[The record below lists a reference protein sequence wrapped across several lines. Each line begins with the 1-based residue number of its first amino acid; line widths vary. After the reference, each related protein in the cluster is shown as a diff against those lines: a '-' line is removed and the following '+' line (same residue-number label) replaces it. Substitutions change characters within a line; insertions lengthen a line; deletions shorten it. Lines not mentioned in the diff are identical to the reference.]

1 MLDYTIE
8 IPSVN
13 SFPVKL
19 NMCDSIDCPVCEI
32 SLSEELNIDLD
43 TFEVDE
49 NTIIHCKDCDLQL
62 IFRLI
67 KI

>member
-13 SFPVKL
+13 SFPIKL

-32 SLSEELNIDLD
+32 NLSDELNIDLD
-43 TFEVDE
+43 TFEIDE
-49 NTIIHCKDCDLQL
+49 NTTIHCKDCDLQL
-62 IFRLI
+62 NF
-67 KI
+67 KIVQI

>member
-13 SFPVKL
+13 SFPIRL
-19 NMCDSIDCPVCEI
+19 NMCDSIDCPVCKI
-32 SLSEELNIDLD
+32 SISDELNINLE

-49 NTIIHCKDCDLQL
+49 NTIIHCKDCDLTINFIL
-62 IFRLI
+62 K